1 MGKRIRAFFVLV
13 LTCVA
18 LFGAP
23 NYMQQLEQ
31 YDAQMNGASNDEML
45 RVFHGLKAIYIQSI
59 IGSDENLKKET
70 LERLIKTAKILKL
83 DASKYESELTTL
95 SKGTKKSAPSKPL
108 IPPPAAEESFGASS
122 SSSSMPSAPA
132 QVSSSS
138 SSSFS
143 AASSLPVPTAPAVKE
158 SKASN
163 NTQTNSSLP
172 KSYNGRNVLQHVVTN
187 EDEIVLDF
195 GAKVTES
202 SVKIFVLKSADSY
215 KKIIDIPAIIM
226 NAPLSITTPKK
237 LQSLRISQYNNDAIR
252 IILDAPSAFET
263 YVSVFENQVI
273 LSLNKKPVLTQRP
286 IPQPQQP
293 VVEATPK
300 KSAPPPP
307 STVVPV
313 ATASSSMDTPTVTAP
328 SVLSN
333 QGPVSAPSSAK
344 KGGKRDKT
352 IVIDAGHGGKDSGAI
367 GYKQRF
373 EKNLVLEVALQ
384 LGKEL
389 KSRGYKVFYTRQ
401 SDEFIELRDRTKVAN
416 DKNADLFVSIH
427 ANAAPN
433 EAKKLSMKGVET
445 FFLSPDRSERSK
457 NVAALENQS
466 TMEEMDFYSKE
477 TFLNVFN
484 REKIVLSNKIAIDIQ
499 SSMLK
504 GVKKKYSVEDGG
516 VREAPFWVL
525 VGATMPSVLIE
536 VGYIT
541 NPEESDNMFNPQYQ
555 KQLVDGISDGIDRY
569 YVNNP

>member
-1 MGKRIRAFFVLV
+1 MGKQIRAFFVLL
-13 LTCVA
+13 LTCIA

-31 YDAQMNGASNDEML
+31 YDAQMKGASNDEML
-45 RVFHGLKAIYIQSI
+45 RVFHGLKAIYIQAI

-70 LERLIKTAKILKL
+70 LERLIKTAKVLKF
-83 DASKYESELTTL
+83 DASKYESELATM
-95 SKGTKKSAPSKPL
+95 SKETKKAAPSKPL
-108 IPPPAAEESFGASS
+108 VPPPAAEESFDASR
-122 SSSSMPSAPA
+122 
-132 QVSSSS
+132 SS
-138 SSSFS
+138 SSSFAPTTTPS
-143 AASSLPVPTAPAVKE
+143 AAPVTAKETKVVTPASS
-158 SKASN
+158 
-163 NTQTNSSLP
+163 NTQTTTSLP
-172 KSYNGRNVLQHVVTN
+172 KNYNGKNVLQHVTTN
-187 EDEIVLDF
+187 DEEIVLEF
-195 GAKVTES
+195 GSKVAENTIK
-202 SVKIFVLKSADSY
+202 VFVLKSADSY

-226 NAPLSITTPKK
+226 NAPLSIATPKK
-237 LQSLRISQYNNDAIR
+237 LQSLRISQYNNDSIR

-263 YVSVFENQVI
+263 YVSVFENRVI
-273 LSLNKKPVLTQRP
+273 LSLNKQPMLTQRP
-286 IPQPQQP
+286 IPQPAHDVAP
-293 VVEATPK
+293 VAK
-300 KSAPPPP
+300 KNTTPPPA
-307 STVVPV
+307 TVESVSMSSSSAQVVANNNPPV
-313 ATASSSMDTPTVTAP
+313 QQTAS
-328 SVLSN
+328 
-333 QGPVSAPSSAK
+333 K
-344 KGGKRDKT
+344 KGMKRDKT
-352 IVIDAGHGGKDSGAI
+352 IVIDAGHGGKDAGAT
-367 GYKQRF
+367 GYKQRL
-373 EKNLVLEVALQ
+373 EKNLVLEMALQ

-401 SDEFIELRDRTKVAN
+401 SDEFIDLRDRTKVAN
-416 DKNADLFVSIH
+416 DKNADLFVSLH

-433 EAKKLSMKGVET
+433 DAKKLSMKGLET

-504 GVKKKYSVEDGG
+504 AVKKKYSVEDGG

-536 VGYIT
+536 LGYIS
-541 NPEESDNMFNPQYQ
+541 NPEECDNMFNPQYQ

>member
-1 MGKRIRAFFVLV
+1 MGKLIRSFFVL
-13 LTCVA
+13 LLLYAA

-23 NYMQQLEQ
+23 NYMQQLQQ

-45 RVFHGLKAIYIQSI
+45 RIFHGLKAIYIQSI
-59 IGSDENLKKET
+59 IGNDENLKKET
-70 LERLIKTAKILKL
+70 LERLIKTAKVLKL
-83 DASKYESELTTL
+83 DASKYESELATL
-95 SKGTKKSAPSKPL
+95 GKGSKKTAPSKPL
-108 IPPPAAEESFGASS
+108 VPPPASEESFGVSSSNTPPSAASS
-122 SSSSMPSAPA
+122 SSAFAPMP
-132 QVSSSS
+132 
-138 SSSFS
+138 
-143 AASSLPVPTAPAVKE
+143 APAVNE
-158 SKASN
+158 NRSAMQTGSAT
-163 NTQTNSSLP
+163 TQTNSALP
-172 KSYNGRNVLQHVVTN
+172 KSYNGKNVLQHVVTN

-195 GAKVTES
+195 GAKVVES

-226 NAPLSITTPKK
+226 NAPLTITTPKK
-237 LQSLRISQYNNDAIR
+237 LQSLRISQYNNNAIR

-273 LSLNKKPVLTQRP
+273 LSLNKQPVLTQRP
-286 IPQPQQP
+286 IPQPQQQP
-293 VVEATPK
+293 SVETSPK
-300 KSAPPPP
+300 KSSTPAP
-307 STVVPV
+307 STIVPV
-313 ATASSSMDTPTVTAP
+313 AAATSAATVAAATVTALP
-328 SVLSN
+328 TPFSMN
-333 QGPVSAPSSAK
+333 NSSK
-344 KGGKRDKT
+344 KGSKRDKT
-352 IVIDAGHGGKDSGAI
+352 IVIDAGHGGKDSGAT
-367 GYKQRF
+367 GYKQRL
-373 EKNLVLEVALQ
+373 EKNLVLEMALQ

-401 SDEFIELRDRTKVAN
+401 SDQFIELRDRTKVAN
-416 DKNADLFVSIH
+416 DKNADLFVSLH

-433 EAKKLSMKGVET
+433 EAKKLSMKGLET

-504 GVKKKYSVEDGG
+504 AVKKKYNVEDGG

-536 VGYIT
+536 LGYIT
-541 NPEESDNMFNPQYQ
+541 NPEESDNMVNPQYQ